1 MIPKALQLL
10 IVMVVGGIIMGIM
23 FNIALGRKFHDS
35 GAVVGGAV
43 VGLLMYVLNGGF
55 ALEG

>member
-10 IVMVVGGIIMGIM
+10 IVMIIGGVIMGIM
-23 FNIALGRKFHDS
+23 FNIALGKKYYDT
-35 GAVVGGAV
+35 GAIIGGAV
-43 VGLLMYVLNGGF
+43 VGLLMYILNGGF